1 MPEMK
6 TLTLN
11 NVTYDIN
18 DAEAIKYTEQ
28 NLTEEQKAQARANIG
43 IDDTAAPDAVAS
55 SYTDYKINP
64 DLNLLVLGDSIFG
77 SYDGKAWVKTLGCNI
92 QNYAVGG
99 ASLAEISEK
108 KRPVGTFNT
117 VADQFTRF
125 KGSKAPLHL
134 KEQSNKTYAWE
145 EVTDW
150 EETFDKPDAV
160 LICGGGNDYLSN
172 SALGDITKQPNIYP
186 NVYLDDD
193 ELKDA
198 GYEYQRDTVV
208 GALHALFRDIIT
220 EYPKAQR
227 FFLIMHRVYQCDG
240 TTLTA
245 GSRRLWSVRNTTA
258 IRVPYTRDVNGKSVT
273 SWEMLY
279 NQNNQLVTTNQGII
293 TATSLKVRTFSD
305 VDTNG
310 NGYVNYSGVTYD
322 KANLFKNGTVTTN
335 VSDLDPTKID
345 YQYTYDKLRETIVNV
360 CNMYG
365 FKIID
370 IYNDSPLNVIP
381 PQEQT
386 FVGEVNGVSKDE
398 WHYWDWD
405 YNGGEGGYR
414 SIDVSVDKALINP
427 IKLANTKFLD
437 WKGIHPTVLGYQ
449 IGYEPYVKSALC
461 MSTKK

>member
-43 IDDTAAPDAVAS
+43 IDDTAAPDAVGS

-77 SYDGKAWVKTLGCNI
+77 SYDGKDWVKTLGCNI

-108 KRPVGTFNT
+108 KRPDGTFNT

-125 KGSKAPLHL
+125 KNGLAPLKFDDEEGW
-134 KEQSNKTYAWE
+134 KEQNSSEWTYS
-145 EVTDW
+145 
-150 EETFDKPDAV
+150 FDNPDAV

-186 NVYLDDD
+186 YVYLDDD

-227 FFLIMHRVYQCDG
+227 FFLIMHRVYQCNDS
-240 TTLTA
+240 TLTD

-279 NQNNQLVTTNQGII
+279 NQDNQLVTTNQGII
-293 TATSLKVRTFSD
+293 TATSLKVRTFGD

-345 YQYTYDKLRETIVNV
+345 YQYTYNKLRETIIKI

-381 PQEQT
+381 PQEQELI
-386 FVGEVNGVSKDE
+386 VKLDNKRREM

-414 SIDVSVDKALINP
+414 SIGLSASKTLSSNP
-427 IKLANTKFLD
+427 ILLANTEYFD

-461 MSTKK
+461 TSTKK